1 MSVIIGFIA
10 GLAVGYIGAYLQ
22 HNAERRAELIA
33 LFKKKPPAP

>member
-1 MSVIIGFIA
+1 MSYVVIFVA
-10 GLAVGYIGAYLQ
+10 GLAVGYVGAYLQ